1 MSLFDFFFSDK
12 SRPSEQ
18 KPPTETK
25 STLHDHFKQY
35 SKQYQSGVPSLK
47 GGGEPQQAGEDLEKK
62 INDLENDLGFVT
74 LILKGV
80 LHKLDEKGVI
90 KKDEIKVLLYDAM
103 EGRSEGRLNINF
115 LKEKSS

>member
-12 SRPSEQ
+12 PRPSEQ

-25 STLHDHFKQY
+25 SSLHDHFKQY
-35 SKQYQSGVPSLK
+35 SSQYQTGVPPLK
-47 GGGEPQQAGEDLEKK
+47 GQTQTTSDDFEKK
-62 INDLENDLGFVT
+62 INELENDLGFVT
-74 LILKGV
+74 LILKGI

-103 EGRSEGRLNINF
+103 EGKSEGRLNINF
-115 LKEKSS
+115 LKEKS

>member
-1 MSLFDFFFSDK
+1 MSLFDFFFGEK

-25 STLHDHFKQY
+25 SSLHDHFKQY
-35 SKQYQSGVPSLK
+35 SQQYQTGVPTLK
-47 GGGEPQQAGEDLEKK
+47 GGQAASNGDELEKK
-62 INDLENDLGFVT
+62 INELENDLGFMT
-74 LILKGV
+74 LILKGI
-80 LHKLDEKGVI
+80 LHKLDEKGVV

-115 LKEKSS
+115 LKEKS